1 MSFDAHEEKIRT
13 IFSGDTQ
20 FKTPR
25 NQRKYVWEEK
35 QWRELLGDIEYSKKR
50 KEEPGTDISHFLGS
64 FVLQEKGVFYEII
77 DGQQRITTLFLILSA
92 LCIRFNEIKNKEE
105 HGITRQYL
113 SGNINL
119 ESQYT
124 RLTNES
130 IVNIS
135 FIMSQACMYR
145 ENLCKDTLLDRSL
158 MSKESGGNKRV
169 KECFYFYYNYFVEKC
184 ENIQE
189 LSLIREIILE
199 MKVIH
204 IKSKNELDCYDIFE
218 ILNARGVE
226 LEESELLKNYIFKYA
241 QPKYD
246 AERAKQI
253 WTKIEKNMEA
263 CNGNMELFLAHFV
276 TYKYCK
282 PKKEE
287 GVFRIIKTN
296 TNKMEVNILLDDLLE
311 ASECYIMFYHSETA
325 KSAKIRKCL
334 EFLEL
339 VGHRQFR
346 PLIMSLIDAN
356 SRGYYTDEQLD
367 NICNYL
373 KNFLFA
379 YTLVMRNTS
388 NNIDKKIHG
397 LSQEVYTQHSQEIL
411 NKIKIELNKYY
422 PEYSEFETAFLN
434 LGYSNKNKK
443 YCNSNN
449 KKRMRYIH
457 SMIEEYEQNTNELIC
472 NLKECNLEH
481 LMNDSENNV
490 CSSRVGNILLLSEH
504 INNNMGDSSF
514 VEKKEKLKRSKL
526 ATVQKFLK
534 YYGDSEE
541 WNEEKIEKRTR
552 AIAKMAYDKVWKLD

>member
-1 MSFDAHEEKIRT
+1 MDLKLSSVSCINTSYPVEVDIINSLYDIKIENYRGIWRNNKIKRERSGGNEMSFDAHEEKIRT

-199 MKVIH
+199 M
-204 IKSKNELDCYDIFE
+204 
-218 ILNARGVE
+218 
-226 LEESELLKNYIFKYA
+226 
-241 QPKYD
+241 
-246 AERAKQI
+246 
-253 WTKIEKNMEA
+253 
-263 CNGNMELFLAHFV
+263 
-276 TYKYCK
+276 
-282 PKKEE
+282 
-287 GVFRIIKTN
+287 
-296 TNKMEVNILLDDLLE
+296 
-311 ASECYIMFYHSETA
+311 
-325 KSAKIRKCL
+325 
-334 EFLEL
+334 
-339 VGHRQFR
+339 
-346 PLIMSLIDAN
+346 
-356 SRGYYTDEQLD
+356 
-367 NICNYL
+367 
-373 KNFLFA
+373 
-379 YTLVMRNTS
+379 
-388 NNIDKKIHG
+388 
-397 LSQEVYTQHSQEIL
+397 
-411 NKIKIELNKYY
+411 
-422 PEYSEFETAFLN
+422 
-434 LGYSNKNKK
+434 
-443 YCNSNN
+443 
-449 KKRMRYIH
+449 
-457 SMIEEYEQNTNELIC
+457 
-472 NLKECNLEH
+472 
-481 LMNDSENNV
+481 
-490 CSSRVGNILLLSEH
+490 
-504 INNNMGDSSF
+504 
-514 VEKKEKLKRSKL
+514 
-526 ATVQKFLK
+526 
-534 YYGDSEE
+534 
-541 WNEEKIEKRTR
+541 
-552 AIAKMAYDKVWKLD
+552 